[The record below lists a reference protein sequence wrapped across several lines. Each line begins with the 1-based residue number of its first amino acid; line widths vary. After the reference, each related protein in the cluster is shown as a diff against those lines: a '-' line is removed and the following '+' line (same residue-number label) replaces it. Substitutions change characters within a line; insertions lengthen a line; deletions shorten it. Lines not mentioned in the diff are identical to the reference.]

1 MVVGTSLVVV
11 GTLLSCVVEDGRHAC
26 SESDATVVL
35 ETVEEV
41 DCSSVPLCT
50 D

>member
-1 MVVGTSLVVV
+1 MVVGTSIVVD
-11 GTLLSCVVEDGRHAC
+11 TLLSCVVEDDRHAC
-26 SESDATVVL
+26 NELVATVVL
-35 ETVEEV
+35 ETEEEV

>member
-1 MVVGTSLVVV
+1 MVVGTSRVVV

-26 SESDATVVL
+26 NESDATVVL

-41 DCSSVPLCT
+41 DYSSFPLCT

>member
-26 SESDATVVL
+26 NESVATVVL
-35 ETVEEV
+35 ETAEEV
-41 DCSSVPLCT
+41 DYFSVPLCT